1 MRRTI
6 TIVLVCI
13 ATGLLGQDQA
23 RYDSLVNEAHA
34 RYATKDFAASAEL
47 YSSAFE
53 ALGWKGSLD
62 DRYDAACLWALC
74 GVPDSAFFQLF
85 RISEMMGFHNL
96 DHLTKDTD
104 LLSLHEDP
112 RWPRVI
118 GSVRAN
124 KEEAEVNFDHPLVT
138 TLDSVFEE
146 DQRYRRQIQEVEKQ
160 HGRGSEEMKALW
172 RTMSRVDSLDLLL
185 VTRILDERGWLG
197 ADIIGGK
204 GNATLFLVIQHAD
217 QATQERYL
225 PMMREAVAKGNAEG
239 SSLALLEDRVALG
252 QGKRQIYGS
261 QIGRDNDTGEYFVL
275 PLEDPDKVDE
285 RRGQVGL
292 DPLAEYLGNWHL
304 TWDPVKYKEQ
314 LPALEAKQRQQR
326 K

>member
-1 MRRTI
+1 M
-6 TIVLVCI
+6 
-13 ATGLLGQDQA
+13 
-23 RYDSLVNEAHA
+23 
-34 RYATKDFAASAEL
+34 
-47 YSSAFE
+47 
-53 ALGWKGSLD
+53 
-62 DRYDAACLWALC
+62 
-74 GVPDSAFFQLF
+74 
-85 RISEMMGFHNL
+85 
-96 DHLTKDTD
+96 
-104 LLSLHEDP
+104 
-112 RWPRVI
+112 
-118 GSVRAN
+118 
-124 KEEAEVNFDHPLVT
+124 
-138 TLDSVFEE
+138 
-146 DQRYRRQIQEVEKQ
+146 
-160 HGRGSEEMKALW
+160 
-172 RTMSRVDSLDLLL
+172 
-185 VTRILDERGWLG
+185 TRILDERGWLG

-261 QIGRDNDTGEYFVL
+261 QIGRDNDTGEYFIL

-292 DPLAEYLGNWHL
+292 DPLAEYPGNWDL